1 MPGARGDGN
10 RHRGGRS
17 LRRPVRPTARRLP
30 EPERAVPRGSLPLQ
44 QGGRRPRSPRLP
56 DGGKTQRLVCPVPAT
71 PRTPR
76 LARLQLKGR
85 KSLKSTPGCPQ
96 KRLLCKF
103 PKKNACGVRGGE
115 LHTHSFVQKK
125 VISGAAV
132 AGGRKEA
139 DPAATA
145 PQSKRRIKRG
155 TLHIQQQQNKTK
167 QKKKKKGK
175 REGVKE
181 PAERSG
187 PFPMW
192 LGRGDAVASR
202 ALGSPLHGTTLQR
215 GTVAQAEKPTGRAG
229 FGACGCHPER
239 GHRGGPARGCGRRG
253 RGAARP
259 SSPRCCLPAGRAVPG
274 PGSPL
279 QVPPEAFEG
288 GGLRFS
294 PHARWKRRMFSSAV

>member
-56 DGGKTQRLVCPVPAT
+56 DGGKTQRL
-71 PRTPR
+71 
-76 LARLQLKGR
+76 
-85 KSLKSTPGCPQ
+85 
-96 KRLLCKF
+96 
-103 PKKNACGVRGGE
+103 
-115 LHTHSFVQKK
+115 
-125 VISGAAV
+125 
-132 AGGRKEA
+132 
-139 DPAATA
+139 ATA

-167 QKKKKKGK
+167 QNKKKKGK

-215 GTVAQAEKPTGRAG
+215 GTVAQAEKPTGRTG

-239 GHRGGPARGCGRRG
+239 GHRGGPGPGVRPAGARGCPPEL
-253 RGAARP
+253 AAL
-259 SSPRCCLPAGRAVPG
+259 LPARRPG
-274 PGSPL
+274 CPGAR
-279 QVPPEAFEG
+279 VTPP
-288 GGLRFS
+288 
-294 PHARWKRRMFSSAV
+294 SATRGI

>member
-17 LRRPVRPTARRLP
+17 PRRPVRPTARRLP

-56 DGGKTQRLVCPVPAT
+56 DGGKTQRLVCPVTAT

-85 KSLKSTPGCPQ
+85 KSLKSMPGCPQ

-139 DPAATA
+139 DAAATA

-167 QKKKKKGK
+167 KNERKERGCERARGEERPVPDVAGK
-175 REGVKE
+175 RRRCRQPRPGIA
-181 PAERSG
+181 PARNDSPTRDHRSG
-187 PFPMW
+187 GKTDGPSGVRS
-192 LGRGDAVASR
+192 LRV
-202 ALGSPLHGTTLQR
+202 SP
-215 GTVAQAEKPTGRAG
+215 RAG
-229 FGACGCHPER
+229 AQ
-239 GHRGGPARGCGRRG
+239 GGPGPGVRPVGARGCPPEL
-253 RGAARP
+253 AAL
-259 SSPRCCLPAGRAVPG
+259 LPARRPG
-274 PGSPL
+274 CPGAR
-279 QVPPEAFEG
+279 VTPP
-288 GGLRFS
+288 
-294 PHARWKRRMFSSAV
+294 SATRGI